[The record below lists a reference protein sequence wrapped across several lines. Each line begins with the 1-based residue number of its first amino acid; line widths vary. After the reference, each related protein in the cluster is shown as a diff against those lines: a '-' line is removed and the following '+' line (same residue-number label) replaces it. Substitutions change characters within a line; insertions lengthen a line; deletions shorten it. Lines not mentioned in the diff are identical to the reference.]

1 MSDFEDLR
9 MIDLVKKFNEDVLKI
24 EDSRSA
30 ALFKQAGKDLQS
42 IYNFHLTSEKSFKH
56 VESYL
61 KNLYTSFN
69 YSAVIINNAIKNKN
83 MKKED
88 VTLLDEGIQVM
99 LRCCDLIIAKLGKKK
114 K

>member
-9 MIDLVKKFNEDVLKI
+9 MIDLVEKFNEDVIDI
-24 EDSRSA
+24 EETRSA
-30 ALFKQAGKDLQS
+30 ALFKKASKDLQN
-42 IYNFHLTSEKSFKH
+42 IYNFHLTSSKSFKS
-56 VESYL
+56 VEGYL

-69 YSAVIINNAIKNKN
+69 YSAVIVNNAVKNKT

-88 VTLLDEGIQVM
+88 ITLLEEGIQVM
-99 LRCCDLIIAKLGKKK
+99 LRCCEVIITTLKKK